1 MSSADKIDVM
11 LLSECRNDFLAK
23 SERDTTIVL
32 TPALN
37 VLVGIRPEEITQEAG
52 VGNVSGSHNTL
63 NLLKRAKLWA
73 QTTMHAEDLLVDKS
87 CDGKAVE
94 TIGESLPKFNVIAA
108 LAFII
113 ESINTINGGA
123 LMVSTEEEEVLGVLN
138 LIGQEEANSFQRLLA
153 AVDVISQE
161 EVVSIGWETAI
172 FEKSKEIIILSMNI
186 T

>member
-1 MSSADKIDVM
+1 
-11 LLSECRNDFLAK
+11 
-23 SERDTTIVL
+23 
-32 TPALN
+32 
-37 VLVGIRPEEITQEAG
+37 
-52 VGNVSGSHNTL
+52 
-63 NLLKRAKLWA
+63 
-73 QTTMHAEDLLVDKS
+73 MHAKNLLVDKS